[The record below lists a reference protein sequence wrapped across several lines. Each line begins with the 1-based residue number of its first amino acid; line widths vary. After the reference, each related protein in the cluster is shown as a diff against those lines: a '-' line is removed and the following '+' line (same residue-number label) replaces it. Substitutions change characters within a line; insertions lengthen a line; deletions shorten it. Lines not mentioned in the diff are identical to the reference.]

1 MSKNKEKLDKAI
13 AILQAAEKLF
23 SKYGYKKVSVDEIVK
38 AANIAKGT
46 FYLYFQHKDDL
57 YNKIINEYFDKK
69 MKYTKTAL
77 GDIQKGEKEK
87 LLEIMIG
94 NLFFLINTPILREI
108 FLQNSNY
115 ISETINRDVLK
126 NKNMKIIKSIVKTLA
141 IRKDFDTTKHMHEEE
156 EFAFLPIILS
166 TYKQKTPEM
175 FWKCTEN
182 LLKIWIDG
190 LTSNYEWKNKP
201 TASII
206 NDLEKELGI

>member
-1 MSKNKEKLDKAI
+1 MSTNKEKLDKATT
-13 AILQAAEKLF
+13 ILQAAEKLF

-38 AANIAKGT
+38 TTNIAKGT

-57 YNKIINEYFDKK
+57 YNKIINEYFEKK
-69 MKYTKTAL
+69 MKYTQTAL

-206 NDLEKELGI
+206 NDLGKELGI